1 VRNRLVLLAMLLAS
15 LGCRGPA
22 PTLPRLPQDDSDVN
36 ALLLNRLDRVTSRLG
51 VAGLEVALSAR
62 PEPGAWAWPA
72 GPIHV
77 SRALLAIVDDDELA
91 AAIAH
96 ELGHL
101 HADGTWRGPLAAL
114 GNGADGDAEARAD
127 EFGCRLLAARGVPPE
142 AAVRLL
148 EKIGASVRGG
158 LADRIARARAVCG
171 AVSVL
176 PAALP

>member
-1 VRNRLVLLAMLLAS
+1 MRNHLVLLATLVALV
-15 LGCRGPA
+15 GCRGPE
-22 PTLPRLPQDDSDVN
+22 PTLPRLPHDARDVN
-36 ALLLNRLDRVTSRLG
+36 ALLMNRLDQATSRLG
-51 VAGLEVALSAR
+51 AAGVEVALSGR
-62 PEPGAWAWPA
+62 PDPGAWAWPA

-77 SRALLAIVDDDELA
+77 SPALLSIVDDDELA

-114 GNGADGDAEARAD
+114 GDGADNDAEARAD
-127 EFGCRLLAARGVPPE
+127 EFGCRLLAARGIPTV

-148 EKIGASVRGG
+148 EKIGASIRGG
-158 LADRIARARAVCG
+158 LADRIARARVNCA
-171 AVSVL
+171 AVSAV